1 MRRDVAAIILVVAL
15 FLAACVGG
23 GPSTQQD
30 PRDVLVMASIKKA
43 MAAKGPTDYLALYAG
58 NPDLER
64 DMHPSERM
72 MILAGVM
79 GEVNGN
85 DIDLSQIQNVKL
97 KPEGSRNPA
106 SYWLKGTFTYSG
118 PALVGST
125 KVQVPDGGTGTIDVG
140 TKQKKDGSW
149 YLDKL
154 SFELTTETRRAALAA
169 LKGGKR

>member
-1 MRRDVAAIILVVAL
+1 MSAKTSAEYLTL
-15 FLAACVGG
+15 FTGH
-23 GPSTQQD
+23 PQ
-30 PRDVLVMASIKKA
+30 
-43 MAAKGPTDYLALYAG
+43 
-58 NPDLER
+58 LER
-64 DMHPSERM
+64 DMHPAERM
-72 MILAGVM
+72 MIMAGVM

-85 DIDLSQIQNVKL
+85 DIDLSRIQNVKL

-169 LKGGKR
+169 LKRGGKR

>member
-1 MRRDVAAIILVVAL
+1 MKRTVTAMVLMVATL
-15 FLAACVGG
+15 FLAACSGDPG
-23 GPSTQQD
+23 TPND
-30 PRDVLVMASIKKA
+30 PRDALVMASIKKA
-43 MAAKGPTDYLALYAG
+43 MSAKTSAEYLTLFTG
-58 NPDLER
+58 HPQLER

-72 MILAGVM
+72 MILAGVQ

-125 KVQVPDGGTGTIDVG
+125 KVQVPDGGTGTIYVG
-140 TKQKKDGSW
+140 AKHKKDGSW